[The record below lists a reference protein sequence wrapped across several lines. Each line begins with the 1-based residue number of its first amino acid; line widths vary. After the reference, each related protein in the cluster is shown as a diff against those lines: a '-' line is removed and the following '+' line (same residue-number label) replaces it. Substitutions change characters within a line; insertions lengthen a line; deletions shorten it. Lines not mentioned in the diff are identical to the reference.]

1 MDKAANQ
8 KPETVTSQLLP
19 SLAVDR
25 TQTTCLTSGNNLVK
39 AHMSNQSYDSSYH
52 CSTDFHQYPSSL
64 PNQSSLK
71 ESIFLESNEDNNGDT
86 KSTIGS
92 SQQKHGLIKKLLNRT
107 HSNNTNNSTNSNSS
121 PEKLKILELRSHRRP
136 QQAIDASQKVMGNVH
151 HGNPSYG
158 AGVGGGVLHSP
169 DDNVTNKITKNATN
183 TKSHNKQLVIH
194 SHPTNQQTLSTS
206 SSHDGHISSS
216 GKTNSPSINSSH
228 TITTTPSNNNN
239 VIDGVV
245 NNASNPTTTNETI
258 VQLQEMIAHLKAV
271 VNAKDQ
277 RIQELE
283 RDKDKLRS
291 VLHQQLTSSWDDST
305 LSSPVEGLKVIHE
318 DLPSINETNVN
329 NNINDDKRNDD
340 ESHSPSSSSSTPA
353 GSPLVTD
360 VTTPPPAAALLL
372 RKRLGVSGESMKCA
386 QELVYHDKDANS
398 RRQIREALR
407 SNDLIKNLDAV
418 QLQEVVSCMHEQT
431 VPANC
436 YIIREGDDGGHLYVG
451 EEGEFEVSKGGKR
464 LYIMGAGRCFG
475 ELALLYNCKRTASV
489 KAVTDAR
496 VWVLERACF
505 QAIMMKTGLERI
517 EERKAFLRSVPLL
530 KDLSPNRILRIAD
543 ALEAQYHSAGDCI
556 IRQGELADSFFLI
569 QSGKVRVTISSPQNG
584 SNETKET
591 EIRQL
596 TKGEYFGEKALLG
609 EGRRT
614 ANVYAVGPGGVEVL
628 CLYRKDF
635 LELIGDIQE
644 LKNKEYADEET
655 RLLGHSSFSQN
666 SSIATI
672 STKDTDE
679 LHTKLG
685 LINQPL
691 LPASLLLQPKIQC
704 NILLKDLERICVLGV
719 GGFGRVDLVTLTNDR
734 TQAFALKRLQ
744 KAHIV
749 QTRQQEHVY
758 CEKLILSSVSSPFIC
773 RLFNTY
779 RDNKYVYM
787 LLEACL
793 GGELWTILRDSH
805 HLEERTTRFCLACCI
820 EALDYLHRHGIVY
833 RDLKPEN
840 MLVTSK
846 GYIKLCDFG
855 FAKYIGI
862 GQKTWTFCGTPEYV
876 APEVILNQGHDFA
889 ADYWSLGILTFE
901 LLTGAPPFQASE
913 PIKIYM
919 KTLKGID
926 ALGLAQNKYISL
938 KALQFIRRLCRFNS
952 SERLGVGKYGIQ
964 EIRSHKYFQGFD
976 WAGIVKQTLTTP
988 FRVKLNGPLDHSN
1001 FDRFTMDEQEAPDEL
1016 SGWDANF

>member
-672 STKDTDE
+672 STKDTGKLDLASSTKSQDE

-901 LLTGAPPFQASE
+901 LLTGA
-913 PIKIYM
+913 
-919 KTLKGID
+919 
-926 ALGLAQNKYISL
+926 
-938 KALQFIRRLCRFNS
+938 
-952 SERLGVGKYGIQ
+952 
-964 EIRSHKYFQGFD
+964 YFQGFD

>member
-1 MDKAANQ
+1 M
-8 KPETVTSQLLP
+8 
-19 SLAVDR
+19 
-25 TQTTCLTSGNNLVK
+25 
-39 AHMSNQSYDSSYH
+39 
-52 CSTDFHQYPSSL
+52 
-64 PNQSSLK
+64 
-71 ESIFLESNEDNNGDT
+71 
-86 KSTIGS
+86 
-92 SQQKHGLIKKLLNRT
+92 
-107 HSNNTNNSTNSNSS
+107 
-121 PEKLKILELRSHRRP
+121 
-136 QQAIDASQKVMGNVH
+136 
-151 HGNPSYG
+151 
-158 AGVGGGVLHSP
+158 
-169 DDNVTNKITKNATN
+169 
-183 TKSHNKQLVIH
+183 TKSHHKQLTQN
-194 SHPTNQQTLSTS
+194 HPTNP
-206 SSHDGHISSS
+206 HSS
-216 GKTNSPSINSSH
+216 GH
-228 TITTTPSNNNN
+228 HTTPKQ
-239 VIDGVV
+239 
-245 NNASNPTTTNETI
+245 NPTTTTINSNIVNGSVNPMSSTMLPPTKSSEHETTTTI
-258 VQLQEMIAHLKAV
+258 VQLQETIAHLKSV
-271 VNAKDQ
+271 IRAKDQ

-291 VLHQQLTSSWDDST
+291 VLHQQLTNSWEESN
-305 LSSPVEGLKVIHE
+305 LSPSADNSKVTRE
-318 DLPSINETNVN
+318 DLLPISEDASTETATSTSATAAAPTTNTTTTTITISANATTVTADTGDHN
-329 NNINDDKRNDD
+329 NKKDQD
-340 ESHSPSSSSSTPA
+340 ESHSPSSSTSSSTAA
-353 GSPLVTD
+353 GSPSLPNTE
-360 VTTPPPAAALLL
+360 VTTPPPAAAILL

-386 QELVYHDKDANS
+386 QELVYHDKDAHS

-431 VPANC
+431 VAANC

-451 EEGEFEVSKGGKR
+451 AEGEFEVSKGGKR
-464 LYIMGAGRCFG
+464 LYVMGAGRCFG

-489 KAVTDAR
+489 KAVTAAR

-505 QAIMMKTGLERI
+505 QTIMMKTGLERI

-569 QSGKVRVTISSPQNG
+569 QSGKVRVTISSSQSGPMEN
-584 SNETKET
+584 KET

-596 TKGEYFGEKALLG
+596 VKGEYFGEKALLG

-655 RLLGHSSFSQN
+655 RLLSHGSLSKNLSSGSD
-666 SSIATI
+666 IKD
-672 STKDTDE
+672 STKMLDLASTTKSQDG
-679 LHTKLG
+679 LHATTGKS
-685 LINQPL
+685 L
-691 LPASLLLQPKIQC
+691 LPASLALTPKIQC
-704 NILLKDLERICVLGV
+704 NIQLKDLERICVLGV
-719 GGFGRVDLVTLTNDR
+719 GGFGRVDLVTLAHDR

-758 CEKLILSSVSSPFIC
+758 CEKLILLSVSSPFIC
-773 RLFNTY
+773 RLYNTY

-805 HLEERTTRFCLACCI
+805 HLEERTARFCMACCI

-840 MLVTSK
+840 MLVTAK

-938 KALQFIRRLCRFNS
+938 KALQFIRRLCRFNP

-964 EIRSHKYFQGFD
+964 EIRSHKIQDKAHFVVFGDSSSGCYLF
-976 WAGIVKQTLTTP
+976 
-988 FRVKLNGPLDHSN
+988 N
-1001 FDRFTMDEQEAPDEL
+1001 FML
-1016 SGWDANF
+1016 SV

>member
-1 MDKAANQ
+1 MDKTANQ
-8 KPETVTSQLLP
+8 KPETLTIKQLS
-19 SLAVDR
+19 SLAVDHSP
-25 TQTTCLTSGNNLVK
+25 TTTCLTTEKS
-39 AHMSNQSYDSSYH
+39 HMSSSQSSYDTSYLTSHH
-52 CSTDFHQYPSSL
+52 CPTNLIS
-64 PNQSSLK
+64 QSSLK
-71 ESIFLESNEDNNGDT
+71 DSLLIHEKSEDHTLDIKPNSIGCS
-86 KSTIGS
+86 STS
-92 SQQKHGLIKKLLNRT
+92 SGGQKHGLIKKLLNRT
-107 HSNNTNNSTNSNSS
+107 NSNNSNSTGNS
-121 PEKLKILELRSHRRP
+121 SHSEKLKILELRSHRRP
-136 QQAIDASQKVMGNVH
+136 QQIMGNVH
-151 HGNPSYG
+151 QSNP
-158 AGVGGGVLHSP
+158 V
-169 DDNVTNKITKNATN
+169 NATGGSASGASYPSDETSINKQNKSVLN
-183 TKSHNKQLVIH
+183 TKSHNKQLTIQTY
-194 SHPTNQQTLSTS
+194 STNPQSSFTNDTYNKSPTGNIKPPL
-206 SSHDGHISSS
+206 IS
-216 GKTNSPSINSSH
+216 GIN
-228 TITTTPSNNNN
+228 TTTVSSSNNNTN
-239 VIDGVV
+239 IINGLIG
-245 NNASNPTTTNETI
+245 NSNTSNPTTPTTMLSSSPSTNETI

-271 VNAKDQ
+271 VSAKDQ

-291 VLHQQLTSSWDDST
+291 VLHQQLTSSWDESS
-305 LSSPVEGLKVIHE
+305 LSSPCEGLKVIHE
-318 DLPSINETNVN
+318 DLPFTNENTTSTASNN
-329 NNINDDKRNDD
+329 NNINDDIKRNDD

-353 GSPLVTD
+353 GSPLVATD
-360 VTTPPPAAALLL
+360 IVSSPPPAAALLL

-431 VPANC
+431 VAANC

-489 KAVTDAR
+489 KAVTAAR

-569 QSGKVRVTISSPQNG
+569 QSGKVRVTISSPQNNN
-584 SNETKET
+584 SMETKET

-655 RLLGHSSFSQN
+655 RLLSHSSFSQE
-666 SSIATI
+666 STI
-672 STKDTDE
+672 GTGTKDAKILDLVSPTKSQDE
-679 LHTKLG
+679 LQIKSGQTIG
-685 LINQPL
+685 QPL
-691 LPASLLLQPKIQC
+691 LPTSLSLQPKVQC
-704 NILLKDLERICVLGV
+704 NIQLNDLERICVLGV

-773 RLFNTY
+773 RLFTTY

-805 HLEERTTRFCLACCI
+805 HLEERTARFCMACCI

-938 KALQFIRRLCRFNS
+938 KALQFIRRLCRFNP

-964 EIRSHKYFQGFD
+964 EIRSHK
-976 WAGIVKQTLTTP
+976 
-988 FRVKLNGPLDHSN
+988 
-1001 FDRFTMDEQEAPDEL
+1001 
-1016 SGWDANF
+1016 

>member
-1 MDKAANQ
+1 
-8 KPETVTSQLLP
+8 
-19 SLAVDR
+19 
-25 TQTTCLTSGNNLVK
+25 
-39 AHMSNQSYDSSYH
+39 
-52 CSTDFHQYPSSL
+52 
-64 PNQSSLK
+64 
-71 ESIFLESNEDNNGDT
+71 
-86 KSTIGS
+86 
-92 SQQKHGLIKKLLNRT
+92 
-107 HSNNTNNSTNSNSS
+107 
-121 PEKLKILELRSHRRP
+121 
-136 QQAIDASQKVMGNVH
+136 MGNVH
-151 HGNPSYG
+151 QGNVHGQIPGFGSSTSGPIKHPSDET
-158 AGVGGGVLHSP
+158 AS
-169 DDNVTNKITKNATN
+169 NKSYKTTTTPI
-183 TKSHNKQLVIH
+183 TKSHHKQLTQN
-194 SHPTNQQTLSTS
+194 PPS
-206 SSHDGHISSS
+206 SNPHSS
-216 GKTNSPSINSSH
+216 GYHTTTTSKNNPPTINSNIVNGSVNPMSPTKSSEH
-228 TITTTPSNNNN
+228 ETT
-239 VIDGVV
+239 
-245 NNASNPTTTNETI
+245 TI
-258 VQLQEMIAHLKAV
+258 VQLQETIAHLKSV
-271 VNAKDQ
+271 IRAKDQ

-291 VLHQQLTSSWDDST
+291 VLHQQLTNSWEESN
-305 LSSPVEGLKVIHE
+305 LSPSADNSKVIRE
-318 DLPSINETNVN
+318 DLLPISEDAPAGTATSDAAAASATTDTTIIISANATTTTTVT
-329 NNINDDKRNDD
+329 DTGDHKKDQD
-340 ESHSPSSSSSTPA
+340 ESHSPSSSTSSSTAA
-353 GSPLVTD
+353 GSPSLPNTD
-360 VTTPPPAAALLL
+360 VTTPPPPAAAILL

-386 QELVYHDKDANS
+386 QELVYHDKDAHS

-418 QLQEVVSCMHEQT
+418 QIQEVVSCMYEQT
-431 VPANC
+431 VAANC

-451 EEGEFEVSKGGKR
+451 AEGEFEVSKGGKR
-464 LYIMGAGRCFG
+464 LYVMGAGRCFG

-489 KAVTDAR
+489 KAVTAAR

-505 QAIMMKTGLERI
+505 QTIMMKTGLERI

-569 QSGKVRVTISSPQNG
+569 QSGKVRVTISSSQSG
-584 SNETKET
+584 SMENKET

-596 TKGEYFGEKALLG
+596 VKGEYFGEKALLG

-655 RLLGHSSFSQN
+655 RLLSHGSLSKKLSSGPD
-666 SSIATI
+666 IKD
-672 STKDTDE
+672 STKMLDLASTTKSQDG
-679 LHTKLG
+679 LHATTGKS
-685 LINQPL
+685 L
-691 LPASLLLQPKIQC
+691 LPASLALTPKIQC
-704 NILLKDLERICVLGV
+704 NIQLKDLERICVLGV
-719 GGFGRVDLVTLTNDR
+719 GGFGRVDLVTLAHDR

-758 CEKLILSSVSSPFIC
+758 CEKLILLSVSSPFIC
-773 RLFNTY
+773 RLYNTY
-779 RDNKYVYM
+779 KDNKYVYM

-805 HLEERTTRFCLACCI
+805 HLEERTARFCMACCI

-840 MLVTSK
+840 MLVTAK

-938 KALQFIRRLCRFNS
+938 KALQFIRR
-952 SERLGVGKYGIQ
+952 
-964 EIRSHKYFQGFD
+964 
-976 WAGIVKQTLTTP
+976 
-988 FRVKLNGPLDHSN
+988 
-1001 FDRFTMDEQEAPDEL
+1001 
-1016 SGWDANF
+1016 

>member
-1 MDKAANQ
+1 
-8 KPETVTSQLLP
+8 
-19 SLAVDR
+19 
-25 TQTTCLTSGNNLVK
+25 
-39 AHMSNQSYDSSYH
+39 
-52 CSTDFHQYPSSL
+52 
-64 PNQSSLK
+64 
-71 ESIFLESNEDNNGDT
+71 
-86 KSTIGS
+86 
-92 SQQKHGLIKKLLNRT
+92 
-107 HSNNTNNSTNSNSS
+107 
-121 PEKLKILELRSHRRP
+121 
-136 QQAIDASQKVMGNVH
+136 MGNVH

-672 STKDTDE
+672 STKDTGKLDLASSTKSQDE

>member
-52 CSTDFHQYPSSL
+52 CSTDFHQYPPSL

-107 HSNNTNNSTNSNSS
+107 HSNNTNNSTSSNSS

-151 HGNPSYG
+151 HGNPNYG
-158 AGVGGGVLHSP
+158 AGVGGGVPHSP
-169 DDNVTNKITKNATN
+169 DENVTNKITKNATN
-183 TKSHNKQLVIH
+183 IKSHNKQLVIH

-206 SSHDGHISSS
+206 SSNDGHLSSCS
-216 GKTNSPSINSSH
+216 KTNSQSINSSH
-228 TITTTPSNNNN
+228 TITTTPSNNTNIIN
-239 VIDGVV
+239 GVV

-258 VQLQEMIAHLKAV
+258 VQLQEMVAHLKAL

-353 GSPLVTD
+353 GSPPVTD

-628 CLYRKDF
+628 CLYRN
-635 LELIGDIQE
+635 Q
-644 LKNKEYADEET
+644 
-655 RLLGHSSFSQN
+655 
-666 SSIATI
+666 
-672 STKDTDE
+672 DE

-691 LPASLLLQPKIQC
+691 LPASLSLQPKIQC

>member
-1 MDKAANQ
+1 
-8 KPETVTSQLLP
+8 
-19 SLAVDR
+19 
-25 TQTTCLTSGNNLVK
+25 
-39 AHMSNQSYDSSYH
+39 
-52 CSTDFHQYPSSL
+52 
-64 PNQSSLK
+64 
-71 ESIFLESNEDNNGDT
+71 
-86 KSTIGS
+86 
-92 SQQKHGLIKKLLNRT
+92 
-107 HSNNTNNSTNSNSS
+107 
-121 PEKLKILELRSHRRP
+121 
-136 QQAIDASQKVMGNVH
+136 MGNVH
-151 HGNPSYG
+151 HANPSYG
-158 AGVGGGVLHSP
+158 AGVGGVPHSP
-169 DDNVTNKITKNATN
+169 DGNVTNK
-183 TKSHNKQLVIH
+183 LVIH
-194 SHPTNQQTLSTS
+194 SHPTNQQTS
-206 SSHDGHISSS
+206 SSNDDHLSSC
-216 GKTNSPSINSSH
+216 GKTNPQSINSSH

-239 VIDGVV
+239 VINGVI
-245 NNASNPTTTNETI
+245 NNPSNPTTTNETI

-353 GSPLVTD
+353 GSPPVTD

-584 SNETKET
+584 STETKET

-655 RLLGHSSFSQN
+655 RLLGHSSFSQE
-666 SSIATI
+666 SSTVSI
-672 STKDTDE
+672 STKDTGKLDLTSTKSQDE
-679 LHTKLG
+679 LHTKFG

-691 LPASLLLQPKIQC
+691 LPASLSLQPKIQC
-704 NILLKDLERICVLGV
+704 NILLKELEHICVLGV
-719 GGFGRVDLVTLTNDR
+719 GGFGRVDLVTLKNDR

-805 HLEERTTRFCLACCI
+805 HLEERTARFCLACCI

-938 KALQFIRRLCRFNS
+938 KALQFIRRLCRFNP

>member
-1 MDKAANQ
+1 MVAD
-8 KPETVTSQLLP
+8 P
-19 SLAVDR
+19 SAEC
-25 TQTTCLTSGNNLVK
+25 TCITELV
-39 AHMSNQSYDSSYH
+39 
-52 CSTDFHQYPSSL
+52 F
-64 PNQSSLK
+64 QSS
-71 ESIFLESNEDNNGDT
+71 IPDP
-86 KSTIGS
+86 
-92 SQQKHGLIKKLLNRT
+92 
-107 HSNNTNNSTNSNSS
+107 NSVNIS
-121 PEKLKILELRSHRRP
+121 P
-136 QQAIDASQKVMGNVH
+136 
-151 HGNPSYG
+151 
-158 AGVGGGVLHSP
+158 
-169 DDNVTNKITKNATN
+169 NA
-183 TKSHNKQLVIH
+183 
-194 SHPTNQQTLSTS
+194 
-206 SSHDGHISSS
+206 
-216 GKTNSPSINSSH
+216 
-228 TITTTPSNNNN
+228 
-239 VIDGVV
+239 
-245 NNASNPTTTNETI
+245 
-258 VQLQEMIAHLKAV
+258 
-271 VNAKDQ
+271 Q
-277 RIQELE
+277 R
-283 RDKDKLRS
+283 
-291 VLHQQLTSSWDDST
+291 DDST

-353 GSPLVTD
+353 GSPPVTD

-386 QELVYHDKDANS
+386 QELVYHDKDAKVHSNIDCGRVHSPFVPAEYWSPCVPLVWNPVKEPNIRFSSSRFRKQHPDERRHS

-584 SNETKET
+584 STETKET

-655 RLLGHSSFSQN
+655 RLLGHSSFSQE
-666 SSIATI
+666 SSTVSI
-672 STKDTDE
+672 STKDTGKLDLTSTKSQDE
-679 LHTKLG
+679 LHTKFG

-691 LPASLLLQPKIQC
+691 LPASLSLQPKIQC
-704 NILLKDLERICVLGV
+704 NILLKELEHICVLGV
-719 GGFGRVDLVTLTNDR
+719 GGFGRVDLV
-734 TQAFALKRLQ
+734 
-744 KAHIV
+744 
-749 QTRQQEHVY
+749 
-758 CEKLILSSVSSPFIC
+758 SSIHMYIC
-773 RLFNTY
+773 I
-779 RDNKYVYM
+779 M
-787 LLEACL
+787 L
-793 GGELWTILRDSH
+793 
-805 HLEERTTRFCLACCI
+805 
-820 EALDYLHRHGIVY
+820 
-833 RDLKPEN
+833 
-840 MLVTSK
+840 
-846 GYIKLCDFG
+846 
-855 FAKYIGI
+855 
-862 GQKTWTFCGTPEYV
+862 
-876 APEVILNQGHDFA
+876 
-889 ADYWSLGILTFE
+889 
-901 LLTGAPPFQASE
+901 
-913 PIKIYM
+913 
-919 KTLKGID
+919 
-926 ALGLAQNKYISL
+926 
-938 KALQFIRRLCRFNS
+938 
-952 SERLGVGKYGIQ
+952 
-964 EIRSHKYFQGFD
+964 
-976 WAGIVKQTLTTP
+976 
-988 FRVKLNGPLDHSN
+988 
-1001 FDRFTMDEQEAPDEL
+1001 
-1016 SGWDANF
+1016 

>member
-1 MDKAANQ
+1 MNNKSERGNTLHGQAI
-8 KPETVTSQLLP
+8 SSISSP
-19 SLAVDR
+19 S
-25 TQTTCLTSGNNLVK
+25 
-39 AHMSNQSYDSSYH
+39 
-52 CSTDFHQYPSSL
+52 
-64 PNQSSLK
+64 
-71 ESIFLESNEDNNGDT
+71 EDNVNNKLYKAT
-86 KSTIGS
+86 TTTTTTPQAPPPPTTTTPTSKSNNKHVMIHSHTTSHSPIGH
-92 SQQKHGLIKKLLNRT
+92 QMNKLPIT
-107 HSNNTNNSTNSNSS
+107 HSNN
-121 PEKLKILELRSHRRP
+121 
-136 QQAIDASQKVMGNVH
+136 
-151 HGNPSYG
+151 
-158 AGVGGGVLHSP
+158 
-169 DDNVTNKITKNATN
+169 
-183 TKSHNKQLVIH
+183 
-194 SHPTNQQTLSTS
+194 
-206 SSHDGHISSS
+206 
-216 GKTNSPSINSSH
+216 
-228 TITTTPSNNNN
+228 NNNN
-239 VIDGVV
+239 NLTNGGIV
-245 NNASNPTTTNETI
+245 NTRTNSGIPSLSSSLEHETI
-258 VQLQEMIAHLKAV
+258 VQLQEMITHLKSV
-271 VNAKDQ
+271 IKAKDQ

-291 VLHQQLTSSWDDST
+291 VLHQQLTNTWEESN
-305 LSSPVEGLKVIHE
+305 LSSSVDGVKVNRE
-318 DLPSINETNVN
+318 DLPTINEVN
-329 NNINDDKRNDD
+329 TTTAATTPTATATHITTDTGGDQKKQD
-340 ESHSPSSSSSTPA
+340 ESHSPSSSTASSSSSTAA
-353 GSPLVTD
+353 GSPPIANE

-386 QELVYHDKDANS
+386 QELIYHDKDAHS

-431 VPANC
+431 VAANC

-451 EEGEFEVSKGGKR
+451 AEGEFEVSKGGKR
-464 LYIMGAGRCFG
+464 LYVMGAGRCFG

-489 KAVTDAR
+489 KAVTTAR

-556 IRQGELADSFFLI
+556 IRQGELADSFFII
-569 QSGKVRVTISSPQNG
+569 QSGKVRVTISSSQSSPIE
-584 SNETKET
+584 SKET

-614 ANVYAVGPGGVEVL
+614 ANVYAIGPGGVEVL

-655 RLLGHSSFSQN
+655 RLLGHTSLSKNLSSG
-666 SSIATI
+666 SSIKDATRTLDLASPTKSQDGLHSP
-672 STKDTDE
+672 STKI
-679 LHTKLG
+679 LG
-685 LINQPL
+685 QQL
-691 LPASLLLQPKIQC
+691 LPTSLALAPKIQC
-704 NILLKDLERICVLGV
+704 NIQLKDLDRICVLGV
-719 GGFGRVDLVTLTNDR
+719 GGFGRVDLVTLIDDR
-734 TQAFALKRLQ
+734 SQAFALKRLQ

-773 RLFNTY
+773 RLYNTY

-805 HLEERTTRFCLACCI
+805 HLEERTARFCMACCI
-820 EALDYLHRHGIVY
+820 EALDYLHHHGIVY

-938 KALQFIRRLCRFNS
+938 KALQFIRRLCRFNP

-976 WAGIVKQTLTTP
+976 WAGIVKQTLATP
-988 FRVKLNGPLDHSN
+988 FKVKLNGPLDHSN